1 VEASEITR
9 KGHLRRVGTRRYYT
23 YLDEN
28 NVVVRI
34 PNWYRWSLTVG
45 GIVLLFEGIILGWYF
60 T

>member
-9 KGHLRRVGTRRYYT
+9 KGHLRKVGNRRYYT

-34 PNWYRWSLTVG
+34 PNWYRWWFTVG
-45 GIVLLFEGIILGWYF
+45 GISLMAWGVILGWFF